1 MPMQR
6 EICWTNLF
14 TMQGIYFTCL
24 VVKML
29 RFPHFCNKS
38 SNDLVLNV
46 KDGFGNLKA
55 GCRLCGCDP
64 TGSKSDGCDAD
75 SGQCE
80 CLPGVTGLECNM
92 CKANHY
98 GFSNQGCQGR
108 NINY

>member
-1 MPMQR
+1 MLDELVHDAR
-6 EICWTNLF
+6 YLF
-14 TMQGIYFTCL
+14 YLLSGEN
-24 VVKML
+24 VKTS
-29 RFPHFCNKS
+29 CTIKT

-98 GFSNQGCQGR
+98 GFSNQGCQG
-108 NINY
+108 NKINH